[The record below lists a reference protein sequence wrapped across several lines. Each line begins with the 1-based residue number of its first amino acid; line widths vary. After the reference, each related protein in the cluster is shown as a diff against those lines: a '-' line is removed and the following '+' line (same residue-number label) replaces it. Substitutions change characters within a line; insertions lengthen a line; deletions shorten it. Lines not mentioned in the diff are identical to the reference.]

1 MKQLSWMVSLSLFVV
16 VLSGCSLA
24 GDVTPPPN
32 ISLPTVTSA
41 PVTVEGTYPLVAPD
55 LVSGQAIYAEKCTPC
70 HGETGMGD
78 GSLAEKSPSPV
89 PAIGDPAIARKARPA
104 DWYTLVTVGRMTNGM
119 PGFKSL
125 NDRQRWDVVAY
136 AHTLSVTTEQ
146 LASGQQVYEDSC
158 AACHGI
164 LGAGDGPDAAGK
176 NLPDWSKPEALA
188 VKSDA
193 ELATVIA
200 SGKDMMPAY
209 ASQLDEA
216 QIWAVSAYLRTL
228 LPPSSGMTENQP
240 ATPSETNQAV
250 PEKVTLKGQV
260 EMVAGGMPP
269 ADLPVTLQ
277 GYDEMT
283 LAVELTGKTQSDG
296 SFTFVDAPF
305 KEGRVF
311 IAVLEYQGASFT
323 SDPLHSADV
332 ISGVIPEMVISIYGT
347 TTDPAALSAERLHVI
362 FDFSDPAAVNVAE
375 IFLLTNSGDQVIAGD
390 AGQPVVTYRLPDGA
404 ADVLFPDDV
413 DGTRFVLLDGGFG
426 DLAPIAPG
434 GGHQVVV
441 VYTLPVQAKLN
452 LKFET
457 PIAVSSTVVMV
468 AAGGEAQVVKSAQLE
483 AGGER
488 TVQGTSVEL
497 YTGGALAAGES
508 LDLTIGKKQS
518 FPTLPI
524 GLAALGVAL
533 VLGGYMILRRRQ
545 TIGRVEEAETFVESK
560 ETLLDA
566 IIALDDQFAAGKIPE
581 DLYRE
586 RREDL
591 KTKLAQMKSDQN

>member
-1 MKQLSWMVSLSLFVV
+1 MKPYFWIISLSLFVV
-16 VLSGCSLA
+16 LTGCSLA

-32 ISLPTVTSA
+32 ASLPTVTSA
-41 PVTVEGTYPLVAPD
+41 PVTVADTYPLVAPD
-55 LVSGQAIYAEKCTPC
+55 LISGQAIYAEKCAPC

-89 PAIGDPAIARKARPA
+89 PAIGDLAVARKARPA
-104 DWYTLVTVGRMTNGM
+104 DWYTLVTVGKMTNGM

-136 AHTLSVTTEQ
+136 ALTLSVTPEQ
-146 LASGQQVYEDSC
+146 MASGQQVYEDFC
-158 AACHGI
+158 ATCHGNS
-164 LGAGDGPDAAGK
+164 GAGDGPDSAGK
-176 NLPDWSKPEALA
+176 NLPDWRKPETLA
-188 VKSDA
+188 IRSDA

-228 LPPSSGMTENQP
+228 LTPSSGMAENQP
-240 ATPSETNQAV
+240 ANPPEVNPAV
-250 PEKVTLKGQV
+250 PQTITIKGQV
-260 EMVAGGMPP
+260 EMVSGGMPP

-283 LAVELTGKTQSDG
+283 MAVELTGKTQSDG
-296 SFTFVDAPF
+296 TFSFVDAPF
-305 KEGRVF
+305 KEGRVY

-323 SDPLHSADV
+323 SNPLHSADV
-332 ISGVIPEMVISIYGT
+332 ISGAIPELVINIYET
-347 TTDPAALSAERLHVI
+347 TTDTAALSAERLHVI

-375 IFLLTNSGDQVIAGD
+375 IFLLTNSGEQIIVGE
-390 AGQPVVTYRLPDGA
+390 AGQPVLTYRLPKGA
-404 ADVLFPDDV
+404 SDVQFPDDV
-413 DGTRFVLLDGGFG
+413 DGTRFVLLDDGFG
-426 DLAPIAPG
+426 DLAAIAPG
-434 GGHQVVV
+434 AGHQVVV
-441 VYTLPVQAKLN
+441 VYTLPVQTKLN

-457 PIAVSSTVVMV
+457 PVPVSSTVVMV
-468 AAGGEAQVVKSAQLE
+468 AAGGEAQVVKSDQLQS
-483 AGGER
+483 GGER

-497 YTGGALAAGES
+497 YTGGALSAGES
-508 LDLTIGKKQS
+508 LDLTIGKKQP

-524 GLAALGVAL
+524 GLAALGAAL
-533 VLGGYMILRRRQ
+533 ILGGFMIVRQ
-545 TIGRVEEAETFVESK
+545 KNKAGQVEEAETFVESK
-560 ETLLDA
+560 EALLDA

-591 KTKLAQMKSDQN
+591 KTKLAQMKAEEN

>member
-1 MKQLSWMVSLSLFVV
+1 MKPYFWIISLSLFVV
-16 VLSGCSLA
+16 LTGCSLA

-32 ISLPTVTSA
+32 ASLPTVTSA
-41 PVTVEGTYPLVAPD
+41 PVTVADTYPLVAPD
-55 LVSGQAIYAEKCTPC
+55 LISGQAIYAEKCAPC

-89 PAIGDPAIARKARPA
+89 PAIGDLAVARKARPA
-104 DWYTLVTVGRMTNGM
+104 DWYTLVTVGKMTNGM

-136 AHTLSVTTEQ
+136 ALTLSVTPEQ
-146 LASGQQVYEDSC
+146 MASGQQVYEDFC
-158 AACHGI
+158 ATCHGI
-164 LGAGDGPDAAGK
+164 SGAGDGPDSAGK
-176 NLPDWSKPEALA
+176 NLPDWRKPETLA
-188 VKSDA
+188 IRSDA

-228 LPPSSGMTENQP
+228 LTPSSGMAENQP
-240 ATPSETNQAV
+240 ANPPEVNPAV
-250 PEKVTLKGQV
+250 PQTITIKGQV
-260 EMVAGGMPP
+260 EMVSGGMPP

-283 LAVELTGKTQSDG
+283 MAVELTGKTQSDG
-296 SFTFVDAPF
+296 TFSFVDAPF
-305 KEGRVF
+305 KEGRVY

-323 SDPLHSADV
+323 SNPLHSADV
-332 ISGVIPEMVISIYGT
+332 ISGAIPELVINIYET
-347 TTDPAALSAERLHVI
+347 TTDTAALSAERLHVI

-375 IFLLTNSGDQVIAGD
+375 IFLLTNSGEQIIVGE
-390 AGQPVVTYRLPDGA
+390 AGQPVLTYRLPKGA
-404 ADVLFPDDV
+404 SDVQFPDDV
-413 DGTRFVLLDGGFG
+413 DGTRFVLLDDGFG
-426 DLAPIAPG
+426 DLAAIAPG
-434 GGHQVVV
+434 AGHQVVV
-441 VYTLPVQAKLN
+441 VYTLPVQTKLN

-457 PIAVSSTVVMV
+457 PVAVSSTVVMV
-468 AAGGEAQVVKSAQLE
+468 AAGGEAQVVKSDQLQS
-483 AGGER
+483 GGER

-497 YTGGALAAGES
+497 YTGGALSAGES
-508 LDLTIGKKQS
+508 LDLTIGKKQP

-524 GLAALGVAL
+524 GLAALGAAL
-533 VLGGYMILRRRQ
+533 ILGGFMIVRQ
-545 TIGRVEEAETFVESK
+545 KNKAGQVEEAETFVESK
-560 ETLLDA
+560 EALLDA

-591 KTKLAQMKSDQN
+591 KTKLAQMKAEEN

>member
-1 MKQLSWMVSLSLFVV
+1 MKPYFWIISLSLFVV
-16 VLSGCSLA
+16 LTGCSLA

-32 ISLPTVTSA
+32 ASLPTVTSA
-41 PVTVEGTYPLVAPD
+41 PVTVADTYPLVAPD
-55 LVSGQAIYAEKCTPC
+55 LISGQAIYAEKCAPC

-89 PAIGDPAIARKARPA
+89 PAIGDLAVARKARPA
-104 DWYTLVTVGRMTNGM
+104 DWYTLVTVGKMTNGM

-136 AHTLSVTTEQ
+136 ALTLSVTPEQ
-146 LASGQQVYEDSC
+146 MASGQQVYEDFC
-158 AACHGI
+158 ATCHGNS
-164 LGAGDGPDAAGK
+164 GAGDGPDSAGK
-176 NLPDWSKPEALA
+176 NLPDWRKPETLA
-188 VKSDA
+188 IRSDA

-228 LPPSSGMTENQP
+228 LTPSSGMAENQP
-240 ATPSETNQAV
+240 ANPPEVNPAV
-250 PEKVTLKGQV
+250 PQTITIKGQV
-260 EMVAGGMPP
+260 EMVSGGMPP

-283 LAVELTGKTQSDG
+283 MAVELAGKTQSDG
-296 SFTFVDAPF
+296 TFSFVDAPF
-305 KEGRVF
+305 KEGRVY

-323 SDPLHSADV
+323 SNPLHSADV
-332 ISGVIPEMVISIYGT
+332 ISGAIPELVINIYET
-347 TTDPAALSAERLHVI
+347 TTDTAALSAERLHVI

-375 IFLLTNSGDQVIAGD
+375 IFLLTNSGEQIIVGE
-390 AGQPVVTYRLPDGA
+390 AGQPVLTYRLPKGA
-404 ADVLFPDDV
+404 SDVQFPDDV
-413 DGTRFVLLDGGFG
+413 DGTRFVLLDDGFG
-426 DLAPIAPG
+426 DLAAIAPG
-434 GGHQVVV
+434 AGHQVVV
-441 VYTLPVQAKLN
+441 VYTLPVQTKLN

-457 PIAVSSTVVMV
+457 PVAVSSTVVMV
-468 AAGGEAQVVKSAQLE
+468 AAGGEAQVVKSDQLQS
-483 AGGER
+483 GGER

-497 YTGGALAAGES
+497 YTGGALSAGES
-508 LDLTIGKKQS
+508 LDLTIGKKQP

-524 GLAALGVAL
+524 GLAALGAAL
-533 VLGGYMILRRRQ
+533 ILGGFMIVRQ
-545 TIGRVEEAETFVESK
+545 KNKAGQVEEAETFVESK
-560 ETLLDA
+560 EALLDA

-591 KTKLAQMKSDQN
+591 KTKLAQMKAEEN

>member
-1 MKQLSWMVSLSLFVV
+1 MKPYFWIISLSLFVV
-16 VLSGCSLA
+16 LTGCSLA

-32 ISLPTVTSA
+32 ASLPTVTSA
-41 PVTVEGTYPLVAPD
+41 PVTVADTYPLVAPD
-55 LVSGQAIYAEKCTPC
+55 LISGQAIYAEKCAPC

-89 PAIGDPAIARKARPA
+89 PAIGDLAVARKARPA
-104 DWYTLVTVGRMTNGM
+104 DWYTLVTVGKMTNGM

-136 AHTLSVTTEQ
+136 ALTLSVTPEQ
-146 LASGQQVYEDSC
+146 MAAGQQVYEDFC
-158 AACHGI
+158 ATCHGNS
-164 LGAGDGPDAAGK
+164 GAGDGPDSAGK
-176 NLPDWSKPEALA
+176 NLPDWRKPETLA
-188 VKSDA
+188 IRSDA

-228 LPPSSGMTENQP
+228 LTPSSGMAENLP
-240 ATPSETNQAV
+240 ANPPEVNPAV
-250 PEKVTLKGQV
+250 PQTITIKGQV
-260 EMVAGGMPP
+260 EMVSGGMPP

-283 LAVELTGKTQSDG
+283 MAVELAGKTQSDG
-296 SFTFVDAPF
+296 TFSFVDAPF
-305 KEGRVF
+305 KEGRVY

-323 SDPLHSADV
+323 SNPLHSVDV
-332 ISGVIPEMVISIYGT
+332 ISGVIPELVITIYGT
-347 TTDPAALSAERLHVI
+347 TTDTAALSAERLHVI

-375 IFLLTNSGDQVIAGD
+375 IFLLTNSGEQIIVGE
-390 AGQPVVTYRLPDGA
+390 AGQPVLTYRLPNGA
-404 ADVLFPDDV
+404 SDVQFPDDV
-413 DGTRFVLLDGGFG
+413 DGTRFVLLEDGFG
-426 DLAPIAPG
+426 DLAAIAPG
-434 GGHQVVV
+434 AGHQVVV
-441 VYTLPVQAKLN
+441 VYTLPVQTKLN

-457 PIAVSSTVVMV
+457 PVAVSSTVVMV
-468 AAGGEAQVVKSAQLE
+468 AAGGEAQVVKSDQLQS
-483 AGGER
+483 GGER

-497 YTGGALAAGES
+497 YTGGALSAGES
-508 LDLTIGKKQS
+508 LDLTIGKKQP

-524 GLAALGVAL
+524 GLAALGAAL
-533 VLGGYMILRRRQ
+533 ILGGFMIVRQ
-545 TIGRVEEAETFVESK
+545 KNKAGQVEEAETFVESK
-560 ETLLDA
+560 EALLDA

-591 KTKLAQMKSDQN
+591 KTKLAQMKAEEN

>member
-1 MKQLSWMVSLSLFVV
+1 MKPYFWILSLSLFVV
-16 VLSGCSLA
+16 LTGCSLA

-32 ISLPTVTSA
+32 ASLPTVTSA
-41 PVTVEGTYPLVAPD
+41 PVTVADTYPLVAPD
-55 LVSGQAIYAEKCTPC
+55 LISGQAIYAEKCAPC

-89 PAIGDPAIARKARPA
+89 PAIGDLAVARKARPA
-104 DWYTLVTVGRMTNGM
+104 DWYTLVTVGKMTNGM

-136 AHTLSVTTEQ
+136 ALTLSVTPEQ
-146 LASGQQVYEDSC
+146 MASGQQVYEDFC
-158 AACHGI
+158 ATCHGI
-164 LGAGDGPDAAGK
+164 SGAGDGPDSAGK
-176 NLPDWSKPEALA
+176 NLPDWRKPETLA
-188 VKSDA
+188 IRSDA

-228 LPPSSGMTENQP
+228 LTPSSGMAENQP
-240 ATPSETNQAV
+240 ANPPEVNPAV
-250 PEKVTLKGQV
+250 PQTITIKGQV
-260 EMVAGGMPP
+260 EMVSGGMPP

-283 LAVELTGKTQSDG
+283 MAVELTGKTQSDG
-296 SFTFVDAPF
+296 TFSFVDAPF
-305 KEGRVF
+305 KEGRVY

-323 SDPLHSADV
+323 SNPLHSADV
-332 ISGVIPEMVISIYGT
+332 ISGVIPELVITIYGT
-347 TTDPAALSAERLHVI
+347 TTDTAALSAERLHVI

-375 IFLLTNSGDQVIAGD
+375 IFLLTNSGEQIIVGE
-390 AGQPVVTYRLPDGA
+390 AGQPVLTYRLPKGA
-404 ADVLFPDDV
+404 SDVQFPDDV
-413 DGTRFVLLDGGFG
+413 DGTRFVLLEDGFG
-426 DLAPIAPG
+426 DLAAIAPG
-434 GGHQVVV
+434 AGHQVVV
-441 VYTLPVQAKLN
+441 VYTLPVQIKLN

-457 PIAVSSTVVMV
+457 PVPVSSTVVMV
-468 AAGGEAQVVKSAQLE
+468 AAGGEAQVVKSDQLQS
-483 AGGER
+483 GGER

-497 YTGGALAAGES
+497 YTGGALSAGES
-508 LDLTIGKKQS
+508 LDLTIGKKQP

-524 GLAALGVAL
+524 GLAALGAAL
-533 VLGGYMILRRRQ
+533 ILGGFMIVRQ
-545 TIGRVEEAETFVESK
+545 KNKAGQVEEAETFVESK
-560 ETLLDA
+560 EALLDA

-591 KTKLAQMKSDQN
+591 KTKLAQMKAEEN